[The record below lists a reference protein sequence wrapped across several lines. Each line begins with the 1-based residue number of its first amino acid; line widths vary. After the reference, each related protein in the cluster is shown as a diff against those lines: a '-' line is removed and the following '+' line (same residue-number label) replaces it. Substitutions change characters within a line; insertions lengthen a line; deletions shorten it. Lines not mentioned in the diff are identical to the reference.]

1 MKFASLGSGSRG
13 NATIAE
19 YADTT
24 ILVDC
29 GFSLKETTRRLEML
43 GHDASLV
50 DAILVTHEH
59 SDHIR
64 GVGPLARK
72 HNIPVW
78 TTRGTASR
86 ADWGNIPEVNY
97 IDVHHE
103 LAIKDLS
110 VQPFP
115 VPHDAREPC
124 QFVISNGD
132 KRLGIL
138 TDTGS
143 LTSHI
148 EEQLSGCDA
157 LILECNHDEAML
169 ASGPYPPSLKER
181 VGGRFGH
188 LSNRQSAE
196 LLGNLDTSRLT
207 HIVAAHLSEENNSSD
222 LARWALSEVLGCE
235 ANWVQVAKQDTV
247 LDWCIV
253 Q

>member
-19 YADTT
+19 YGDTT
-24 ILVDC
+24 ILIDC

-43 GHDASLV
+43 GHDAALI

-72 HNIPVW
+72 HKIPVW
-78 TTRGTASR
+78 TSRGTASR
-86 ADWGNIPEVNY
+86 ADWGNIPEMHH

-103 LAIKDLS
+103 LVINDLF

-157 LILECNHDEAML
+157 LVLECNHDEAML
-169 ASGPYPPSLKER
+169 ATGPYPPSLKDR

-196 LLGNLDTSRLT
+196 LLEKLDTSRLQ
-207 HIVAAHLSEENNSSD
+207 HIVAAHLSEENNSPD
-222 LARWALSEVLGCE
+222 LAQWALSEVLGCE
-235 ANWVQVAKQDTV
+235 AGWVQVARQDNI
-247 LDWCIV
+247 LDWCV
-253 Q
+253 V

>member
-1 MKFASLGSGSRG
+1 MKFASLGSGGKG

-19 YADTT
+19 HGDTT
-24 ILVDC
+24 ILIDC
-29 GFSLKETTRRLEML
+29 GFSLKETTRRLQML
-43 GHDASLV
+43 GHDASLI

-86 ADWGNIPEVNY
+86 ADWGNIAEVNH

-103 LAIKDLS
+103 LEINDICI
-110 VQPFP
+110 QPFP

-124 QFVISNGD
+124 QFVLSDGD

-157 LILECNHDEAML
+157 LVLECNHDEAML

-188 LSNRQSAE
+188 LSNRQSAQ
-196 LLGNLDTSRLT
+196 LLDKLDTSKLSY
-207 HIVAAHLSEENNSSD
+207 IVAAHLSEENNSPD

-235 ANWVQVAKQDTV
+235 AKWVQVAKQDTV

-253 Q
+253 

>member
-1 MKFASLGSGSRG
+1 MKFASLGSGSKG

-24 ILVDC
+24 ILIDC

-43 GHDASLV
+43 GHDAALI

-86 ADWGNIPEVNY
+86 ADWGNIAEVNHF
-97 IDVHHE
+97 DVHHE
-103 LAIKDLS
+103 LIINDIHI
-110 VQPFP
+110 QPFP

-124 QFVISNGD
+124 QFVISDGN

-157 LILECNHDEAML
+157 LVLECNHDEAML
-169 ASGPYPPSLKER
+169 ASGPYPPSLKDR

-196 LLGNLDTSRLT
+196 LISKLDTSKLE
-207 HIVAAHLSEENNSSD
+207 HIVAAHLSEENNSPD

-235 ANWVQVAKQDTV
+235 PGWVQVARQDTV

-253 Q
+253 

>member
-13 NATIAE
+13 NATIIE
-19 YADTT
+19 SGQTT

-29 GFSLKETTRRLEML
+29 GFSLKETERRLAML
-43 GHDASLV
+43 GHDAALL

-72 HNIPVW
+72 HKVPVW
-78 TTRGTASR
+78 TTRGTAGK
-86 ADWGNIPEVNY
+86 ADWGQIPELNH
-97 IDVHHE
+97 IDVHHV
-103 LAIKDLS
+103 LTIQDLEI
-110 VQPFP
+110 QPFP

-124 QFVISNGD
+124 QFVVSDGS
-132 KRLGIL
+132 KRLGTL

-143 LTSHI
+143 LTEHI

-157 LILECNHDEAML
+157 LVLECNHDEAML
-169 ASGPYPPSLKER
+169 ASGSYPPSLKDR

-196 LLGNLDTSRLT
+196 LLAKLDTSRLT
-207 HIVAAHLSEENNSSD
+207 HIVAAHLSEENNTAD
-222 LARWALSEVLGCE
+222 LARWALSDVLGCE
-235 ANWVQVAKQDTV
+235 ASWIQVAKQDSV

-253 Q
+253 